1 MTHSET
7 ATLEAQAAPPS
18 LFIHVAGDVNI
29 HAGTRRDP
37 GLSILGALPISGT
50 IAQALRAVQDGQR
63 VNVTEGPATAAAAHA
78 ATGAPSIII
87 RDPAQPLK
95 AMADGHQVDA
105 RETVT
110 DHVALIFPESGIW
123 VHPTTLARD
132 GKAYAN
138 QAAVE
143 AAAKELRVLGH
154 DDWHLAPD
162 TVYDRHV
169 IDRRFHKPAADPNLY
184 PHLLLTDWYW
194 TSTIAPWSAASA
206 FYVPLG
212 YGGVSYG
219 PRDYSGFGLAC
230 RRARQ

>member
-50 IAQALRAVQDGQR
+50 IVQALRAALDGKG
-63 VNVTEGPATAAAAHA
+63 VNGTDCPTAAAHA
-78 ATGAPSIII
+78 SNGAPSIII

-95 AMADGHQVDA
+95 VMADGHQVDA

-110 DHVALIFPESGIW
+110 DHVALIFPETGIW

-138 QAAVE
+138 QEAVV

-154 DDWHLAPD
+154 DDWHLSPD

-184 PHLLLTDWYW
+184 PHLLVTDWYW
-194 TSTIAPWSAASA
+194 TSTITPWSAASA
-206 FYVPLG
+206 FGVGLDLG
-212 YGGVSYG
+212 NVNSYH
-219 PRDYSGFGLAC
+219 RDGSGFGLAC